1 MNRPV
6 KRLVVVATGP
16 RLYREFMLR
25 QIGERYEVHLVIG
38 RPVDWEA
45 PYIASAAVV
54 PGMTTGGIVAAV
66 REVVARV
73 AADGVMTWAEDHV
86 VDTALAAA
94 AVGLP
99 GAGPDAARA
108 CRDKHATRSAL
119 AAYAA
124 DQHATRSALADQ
136 LTTRSALAA
145 DGTGRRG
152 VPQPQSVLVGDLAE
166 ALAAADKFGF
176 PVVVKPRAGVA
187 SQAVALVRDG
197 GELAD
202 HFASAHRLPAAGL
215 PSADRFVLIEE
226 YLTGPEVAVDCV
238 VQDGRVTPVF
248 VSHKEMGFAPYFEE
262 TGHWTDGDDP
272 LLGDPAIA
280 GFLDQVHAAVGYE
293 TGATHTE
300 FKLTDEGPK
309 LIEINGRL
317 GGDLLSYLCHC
328 ASGVDP
334 GLALAAVSCGDA
346 PDLTRTR
353 ALCSGIRFAYPPWHE
368 TRIEEI
374 AFSAD
379 GLPPEADL
387 AVPLVGPGEVV
398 LLPHKDLMEG
408 RVAFATATA
417 AGREEVSAALDRS
430 LAALRCAWSPA

>member
-1 MNRPV
+1 M
-6 KRLVVVATGP
+6 KRLVVVGTGP

-38 RPVDWEA
+38 RPAEWET
-45 PYIASAAVV
+45 PYIAGATVV
-54 PGMTTGGIVAAV
+54 PGMTAEGIVAAV
-66 REVVARV
+66 GEIVARQAV
-73 AADGVMTWAEDHV
+73 HGVMTWAESHV

-99 GAGPDAARA
+99 GPGPGAARA

-119 AAYAA
+119 AA
-124 DQHATRSALADQ
+124 
-136 LTTRSALAA
+136 
-145 DGTGRRG
+145 RG
-152 VPQPQSVLVGDLAE
+152 VPQPQSVLVGDVAE
-166 ALAAADKFGF
+166 AHAAAEKFGY

-197 GELAD
+197 AELAE
-202 HFASAHRLPAAGL
+202 HFAPAHRLPAADL
-215 PSADRFVLIEE
+215 RSPDRSVLIEE

-238 VQDGRVTPVF
+238 LRRGHVMPVV
-248 VSHKEMGFAPYFEE
+248 VSHKELGYAPYFEE
-262 TGHWTDGDDP
+262 TGHWTRGDDP
-272 LLGDPAIA
+272 LLGDPAITR
-280 GFLDQVHAAVGYE
+280 FLTQVHAAVGFS

-317 GGDLLSYLCHC
+317 GGDLISYLCHS

-353 ALCSGIRFAYPPWHE
+353 ALCAGIRFAYPPWHR
-368 TRIEEI
+368 TRVEEI
-374 AFSAD
+374 AFSPA
-379 GLPPEADL
+379 GLPPEAGL

-408 RVAFATATA
+408 RVAFVTATA
-417 AGREEVSAALDRS
+417 ATREELSDALGRS
-430 LAALRCAWSPA
+430 LAALRCTWSPA

>member
-1 MNRPV
+1 M
-6 KRLVVVATGP
+6 VVATGP

-38 RPVDWEA
+38 RPVEWEA
-45 PYIASAAVV
+45 PYIASATVV

-66 REVVARV
+66 REVVGRV

-86 VDTALAAA
+86 VDAALAAA

-108 CRDKHATRSAL
+108 CRDKHATRAAL
-119 AAYAA
+119 AAHFA
-124 DQHATRSALADQ
+124 DQQVTRS
-136 LTTRSALAA
+136 THAA
-145 DGTGRRG
+145 GQYG
-152 VPQPQSVLVGDLAE
+152 VPQPQSVLVGDVAE
-166 ALAAADKFGF
+166 ARAVADKFGY

-197 GELAD
+197 DELAD
-202 HFASAHRLPAAGL
+202 HFAPAHRLPAAGL

-248 VSHKEMGFAPYFEE
+248 VSHKEMGYAPYFEE
-262 TGHWTDGDDP
+262 TGHWTNADDP
-272 LLGDPAIA
+272 LLGDPAIVA
-280 GFLDQVHAAVGYE
+280 FLDQVHAAIGYS

-300 FKLTDEGPK
+300 FKLTGEGPK

-374 AFSAD
+374 AFSASE
-379 GLPPEADL
+379 LPPEADL